1 MGSRIL
7 SFPDIARVQPHR
19 LIDTFSYPTASPSPL
34 SKQLTTSSSSSGCAR
49 VHWNSAGAANCGG
62 GGLVLSGE
70 AAGDAG
76 LNATQVYYVTA
87 YSAAEPRTLHCECM
101 RKTPG
106 AGSEYAYKVSVQA

>member
-1 MGSRIL
+1 M
-7 SFPDIARVQPHR
+7 
-19 LIDTFSYPTASPSPL
+19 
-34 SKQLTTSSSSSGCAR
+34 
-49 VHWNSAGAANCGG
+49 
-62 GGLVLSGE
+62 VLSGE